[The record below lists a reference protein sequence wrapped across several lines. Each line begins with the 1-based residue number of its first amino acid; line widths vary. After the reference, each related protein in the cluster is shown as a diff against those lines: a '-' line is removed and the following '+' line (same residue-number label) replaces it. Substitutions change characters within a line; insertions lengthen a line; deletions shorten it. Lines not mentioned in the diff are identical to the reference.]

1 MYCRVPRCHKEVPDG
16 IWCERHRAAAEA
28 LARTPGLHGKTF
40 RFTQMLMRLGMG

>member
-28 LARTPGLHGKTF
+28 LARGPGVQGKTF
-40 RFTQMLMRLGMG
+40 RFALMFARMGL